1 MVEDAPHG
9 LLLHASAIFFS
20 SSVPVTFVL
29 ADARRLARSSEVA
42 KIGGVGLRGGGLTCR
57 SWRAAWPRR
66 TCGPR
71 RLQRR
76 AKSSTVFLTLLSDLG
91 LDFAT
96 GKQDRALSWAAPLS
110 ASCPLR
116 GTDCKLVF
124 LEAQTVHL
132 RRRGLLPRPPRPSAR
147 ARTEG
152 KRRRQ
157 RRLSIPDT
165 PGPPEGRPAVQRTRT
180 RQRVVR
186 LTARVRRRHRRARIA
201 RVTTSSGSLGECT

>member
-76 AKSSTVFLTLLSDLG
+76 AKSSTVFLTVLSDLG

-132 RRRGLLPRPPRPSAR
+132 RRRGLLPRPPRPAPR

-165 PGPPEGRPAVQRTRT
+165 PGPPEGRPAVQRLVYPDPPEGGPR
-180 RQRVVR
+180 
-186 LTARVRRRHRRARIA
+186 
-201 RVTTSSGSLGECT
+201 

>member
-1 MVEDAPHG
+1 MRKAPQFF
-9 LLLHASAIFFS
+9 LL
-20 SSVPVTFVL
+20 
-29 ADARRLARSSEVA
+29 
-42 KIGGVGLRGGGLTCR
+42 
-57 SWRAAWPRR
+57 
-66 TCGPR
+66 
-71 RLQRR
+71 
-76 AKSSTVFLTLLSDLG
+76 FLVG

-165 PGPPEGRPAVQRTRT
+165 PGPPEGRPAVQRLVYPDPPEGGPR
-180 RQRVVR
+180 
-186 LTARVRRRHRRARIA
+186 
-201 RVTTSSGSLGECT
+201 

>member
-76 AKSSTVFLTLLSDLG
+76 AKSSTVFLTVLSG
-91 LDFAT
+91 TRFCHGQAR
-96 GKQDRALSWAAPLS
+96 QSFLSWAAPLS

-201 RVTTSSGSLGECT
+201 RVTTSSGSLGECI